1 MFIDDSPAPGLVG
14 EWAQRWPALAQV
26 PWFPPWGDGACS
38 NVGSDCAGPGRVA
51 LNVGTSCALRVVLP
65 SVPRVPEGL
74 WRYRVD
80 AARNLVGGA
89 TSEGGNVI
97 AWCRRVLAL
106 PADEAALEAAL
117 ASLPPDGH
125 GLTALPFLAGERSP
139 GWRDDARG
147 ALSGIRLG
155 TNAVGIL
162 GALLESVAYRLALV
176 HERLAP
182 LCAPGHAIVASG
194 CALARSPSWTAMI
207 ASALGTPV
215 TLSSEA
221 EASSRGA
228 ALLALQALG
237 APAPPPAPA
246 GRLVMPDSRRHAIY
260 QAAMERQRRLYETV
274 VGPRLS

>member
-1 MFIDDSPAPGLVG
+1 M
-14 EWAQRWPALAQV
+14 
-26 PWFPPWGDGACS
+26 
-38 NVGSDCAGPGRVA
+38 
-51 LNVGTSCALRVVLP
+51 GTSCALRVVLP

-106 PADEAALEAAL
+106 PADEAALEAAV

-147 ALSGIRLG
+147 ALSGISLG

-176 HERLAP
+176 HETLAP

-194 CALARSPSWTAMI
+194 GALVHSPAWTAMI
-207 ASALGTPV
+207 ASALGVPV
-215 TLSSEA
+215 ALSGEA

-246 GRLVMPDSRRHAIY
+246 GPLVMPDSRRHAIY

>member
-1 MFIDDSPAPGLVG
+1 MPEGAGAARGRGRPGGRAGLT
-14 EWAQRWPALAQV
+14 AARWPWA
-26 PWFPPWGDGACS
+26 
-38 NVGSDCAGPGRVA
+38 
-51 LNVGTSCALRVVLP
+51 
-65 SVPRVPEGL
+65 
-74 WRYRVD
+74 
-80 AARNLVGGA
+80 
-89 TSEGGNVI
+89 
-97 AWCRRVLAL
+97 
-106 PADEAALEAAL
+106 
-117 ASLPPDGH
+117 H
-125 GLTALPFLAGERSP
+125 GALPFLAGERSP

-194 CALARSPSWTAMI
+194 GALARSPSWTAMI

-221 EASSRGA
+221 EASIRGA
-228 ALLALQALG
+228 ALLTLQALG